1 MSETNETPIKRTV
14 LDCDDVIEMVP
25 RLKGHEKLV
34 NKLLHWLSMDK
45 VNDVHSR
52 YCDEPGA
59 PFVANLLKDFD
70 IDLQVDNEEILDN
83 LPEGAFITVS
93 NHPFGALDG
102 IALIHLIAQRR
113 PEYKVMV
120 NMILNRI
127 SAMRPNFIA
136 VDQSASDDP
145 KKKAVSMKGIRE
157 AIMQVRKG
165 YPIGF
170 FPAGAMSKLNRHGWL
185 EDRPWRDN
193 IIRLIQQLK
202 VPVIPIYFHG
212 TNSFIF
218 NLLGITFWQLRTLR
232 LPSEVYRKNHK
243 PMHISVG
250 QPITVEEQQAHSGSV
265 EELATYLKS
274 KTYELRKC
282 K

>member
-1 MSETNETPIKRTV
+1 
-14 LDCDDVIEMVP
+14 
-25 RLKGHEKLV
+25 
-34 NKLLHWLSMDK
+34 
-45 VNDVHSR
+45 
-52 YCDEPGA
+52 
-59 PFVANLLKDFD
+59 
-70 IDLQVDNEEILDN
+70 
-83 LPEGAFITVS
+83 
-93 NHPFGALDG
+93 
-102 IALIHLIAQRR
+102 
-113 PEYKVMV
+113 
-120 NMILNRI
+120 
-127 SAMRPNFIA
+127 
-136 VDQSASDDP
+136 
-145 KKKAVSMKGIRE
+145 
-157 AIMQVRKG
+157 MQVRKG

-265 EELATYLKS
+265 EELASYLKS